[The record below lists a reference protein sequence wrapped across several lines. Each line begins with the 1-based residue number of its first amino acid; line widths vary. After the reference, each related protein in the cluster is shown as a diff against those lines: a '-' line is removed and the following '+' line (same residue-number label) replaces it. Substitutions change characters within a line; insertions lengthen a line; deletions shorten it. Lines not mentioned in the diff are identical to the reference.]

1 MQQKGTPVSSTVICA
16 AVLLRG
22 ACGCTGNP
30 GGLNDADAGAD
41 LAPPVVT
48 EYAPNGALAS
58 GTTTATLRVVTDET
72 GTCHYDTLDVPYDS
86 MTGRFS
92 DVGTLHSASLSDL
105 TDGTSY
111 TFYVRCVDAI
121 GNLATMSFPVSFRIA
136 SSAGPTILWQD
147 DIQGTSALMGFSG
160 FGLEHPIG
168 TQVTGSD
175 QEGANLS
182 RVANPSGSG
191 YALRHF
197 GVFDT
202 GGSRAQAGLYGD
214 ATPAFGNQ
222 ATKPEGV
229 WVAAELYF
237 PEALIAP
244 SAGGWLS
251 IWDWHSIDAGTRG
264 NRWHTAPGLMIASDG
279 SMSLQLAWGNG
290 AMHDIN
296 GDGPTSTIAMPV
308 GRWFDLEMH
317 YEWVDSPRGTIQVW
331 LDGELI
337 LEQRNV
343 QTRVGSHAVVETY
356 MKWYGSTFSVGS
368 WQPSPGIR
376 YTRNVRV
383 AGERIWR

>member
-1 MQQKGTPVSSTVICA
+1 MAGMA
-16 AVLLRG
+16 AGLG
-22 ACGCTGNP
+22 GCTDSADGSHGP
-30 GGLNDADAGAD
+30 DAGSDTTA
-41 LAPPVVT
+41 PVVT
-48 EYAPNGALAS
+48 DYTPS
-58 GTTTATLRVVTDET
+58 GTLPAGTTAVALSVVTNEPA
-72 GTCHYDTLDVPYDS
+72 TCRYESTDLPYAS
-86 MTGRFS
+86 MTGRF
-92 DVGTLHSASLSDL
+92 DDA
-105 TDGTSY
+105 GTSHTATLDNLADATAY
-111 TFYVRCVDAI
+111 TFFVRCMDAI
-121 GNLATMSFPVSFRIA
+121 GNVATASHPVGFRIA
-136 SSAGPTILWQD
+136 SGAAASILWQD

-168 TQVTGSD
+168 TEVNGSD

-182 RVANPSGSG
+182 RVANPLPGG
-191 YALRHF
+191 GHALRHL

-222 ATKPEGV
+222 ATRPEGI
-229 WVAAELYF
+229 WVAAEIYF

-244 SAGGWLS
+244 SGGGWLS

-264 NRWHTAPGLMIASDG
+264 NRWHTAPGLMVASDG
-279 SMSLQLAWGNG
+279 SMRLQLTWGQG
-290 AMHDIN
+290 TMHDIN
-296 GDGPTSTIAMPV
+296 GDGPTATIAMPV

-331 LDGELI
+331 LDGALI

-343 QTRVGSHAVVETY
+343 QTRIASHAVVETY
-356 MKWYGSTFSVGS
+356 MKWYGSTFNGGS
-368 WQPSPGIR
+368 WQPTPGIR